1 MIDWSR
7 LEFSQP
13 LLSLLLLFLPFVFW
27 IGTRKQGRMV
37 FSSLFLLPKHSPSI
51 RQRLIFL
58 PALFMTLG
66 MGLLI
71 IALTGP
77 RAGNKNT
84 QIRKEGISIMVV
96 VDTSSS
102 MRALDLSDEKDR
114 LAILKEKLG
123 LFIRGGRGL
132 AGRGNDAIGIIR
144 FAGLQI
150 PLVHYP

>member
-1 MIDWSR
+1 
-7 LEFSQP
+7 
-13 LLSLLLLFLPFVFW
+13 
-27 IGTRKQGRMV
+27 
-37 FSSLFLLPKHSPSI
+37 
-51 RQRLIFL
+51 
-58 PALFMTLG
+58 

-132 AGRGNDAIGIIR
+132 AGREMALGL
-144 FAGLQI
+144 FVLLVLQI